1 MPHIPAQEGEH
12 HTLGENLLHDVLR
25 PGADGAA
32 DAYLGGAFT
41 DGDHHDVAHTDD
53 TGQQGAQS
61 DEPYQ

>member
-1 MPHIPAQEGEH
+1 MMS
-12 HTLGENLLHDVLR
+12 LR